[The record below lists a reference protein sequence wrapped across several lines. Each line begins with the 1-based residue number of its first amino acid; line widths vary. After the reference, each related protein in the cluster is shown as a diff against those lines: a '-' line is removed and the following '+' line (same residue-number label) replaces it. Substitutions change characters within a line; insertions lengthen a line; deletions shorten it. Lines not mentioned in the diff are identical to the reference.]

1 VRITYLG
8 SKRAS
13 KSFIAIVVAPL
24 LVVSTLAVSPITAS
38 AQASLPL
45 PATLGSTQRVIVTV
59 TNDANVAI
67 LANEVEAAGSVVYE
81 RFTNV
86 VSAFAASLTIAQVLV
101 LADDPRVTGIEVDEE
116 ISLDSFESTSRL
128 PSVAGNPIP
137 GRYIITLR
145 PNANQTTKSD
155 VISILGDSIVATFT
169 EAIKGYSADL
179 SPTQLKAL
187 KGNSAVQNISPDQV
201 VTASS
206 DQVNPPW
213 GLDRIDQPNLPL
225 DGHYIDR
232 SNGAGVTAYV
242 VDTGIAAHS
251 EFGNRLVAG
260 RNFSG
265 SNNGNSNT
273 TDCNGHGTHVAG
285 TIGSNTYGVAEGVTL
300 VPVRVLDCA
309 GSGSTTSVIKGIDW
323 AITNH
328 AAGVPAVLNLSLGGG
343 ASDELDAAI
352 RNAIA
357 DGIVVVVA
365 AGNDSLNACN
375 YSPARELL
383 AITVGASTSSDTRA
397 TFSNT
402 GTCLDM
408 FAPGQSVTSTW
419 LNGATA
425 TISGTSMAAP
435 HVAGAA
441 AAIWGANL
449 PAQSSSIQQL
459 ILSSVSTN
467 KLSGT
472 GTGSP
477 NLLLY
482 VPAGIGIAPSP
493 PLNVVATSG
502 AGRASV
508 TWSVPIDSG
517 SSAVTQYTVTSNPDN
532 KTCVWSTGEL
542 SCTVLGLRSN
552 ISYNFKV
559 TASNATNTSPSSAV
573 SNSIVTGQSNDYFA
587 SALVLTPPSGTEA
600 DSNVSATME
609 VGETLDTNDTSGGAS
624 MWYRYT
630 PTQSG
635 TVVFDTDGSS
645 FDTVLTAYTGSTI
658 ANLTRLT
665 FNDDVNYSAGITSSS
680 ITVSAVANTTY
691 YIRVTSFASAR
702 GAITLNWTQ
711 TINCPTSPLGDNFCV
726 AIPRT
731 GLTGTTTISNTGAS
745 LESNEPAAINA
756 NIQASIWYSYTASAN
771 GQLVLSVENSSINSV
786 LSVFTGS
793 LLTNLTRPQDWSDT
807 TGLTSYDYDSTEFNV
822 VKDTTYFIRVA
833 STDTSRG
840 SFNLTHTFSS
850 PPTTTVPSQPRNVV
864 ATASTND
871 GTINI
876 SWNIPA
882 SDGGSEILSYEA
894 SVAPSGQSC
903 IVTAPTT
910 SCSISGLENWN
921 AYTVSVAA
929 RNEVGRGSS
938 ASAPGVVRPGT
949 TDDFFATPRV
959 ITGLSGSSATKTTFA
974 TAEINEPNHAGYDA
988 TRSVWFDYTAP
999 ASGQLEISTAGSSFD
1014 TLLAV
1019 YTGDALANLIPVA
1032 SNDDIKTGQSSAVSF
1047 ASVAG
1052 QKYRIAVDGYTGL
1065 SGNATLN
1072 WDLKLP
1078 LPPTAPTNV
1087 RAVSSRSRQVEA
1099 SWTSPTN
1106 PTYPITQYTATAT
1119 PGGQTCVW
1127 SQGPLTCVMRDLTN
1141 GTSYTFTVIA
1151 QNAVG
1156 SSPPSDSSNAVTP
1169 RTMTHVTTTTHSWGI
1184 DRIDQ
1189 SSPVLDGEFS
1199 TANRG
1204 DNAIVFVVDTGI
1216 ASNNEFA
1223 GRLIAGYNAV
1233 DDANGTVD
1241 CQGHGTHVAS
1251 TAVGTSYGVAT
1262 DALVIPVRVLDCLG
1276 SGLISE
1282 ILAGLNYVAAYP
1294 LNGKRAVVNM
1304 SLGGDTSA
1312 ILDAA
1317 VARLV
1322 ELGIV
1327 VVVAAGNDSSPACE
1341 VSPGRE
1347 PTAITVGATDD
1358 TDTRTFF
1365 SNYGSCVDIFA
1376 PGFDIEGA
1384 SLDPAFENVTKSGT
1398 SMASP
1403 HVAGAAAIVLT
1414 TFPSASPAQ
1423 VIDVLTRDATVG
1435 VVNDAGTGSPDRLLM
1450 VAGSNLEVETTPTT
1464 MKSINPTRIFDTRNG
1479 EGGVP
1484 VRKVGG
1490 DYVLEVQVAG
1500 TNNIASSGVTAVSL
1514 NVTATNPEDTGYITV
1529 YPCGTRPDI
1538 SSLNFN
1544 AGDIVPNA
1552 VIARLSDTGSLCFYS
1567 NVAVDIIADINGSLL
1582 DGNGFNPTAP
1592 SRLFDTRSGFGGV
1605 PAQKIGDLDGSG
1617 APLEV
1622 LVLGRNG
1629 IPSSGVNSVSMNVT
1643 ITNTSASSVGGYV
1656 SVYPCG
1662 TRPNVSS
1669 LNFVSGKTVPNAV
1682 LTPLSATGTV
1692 CFYVYGQ
1699 ADIIVDING
1708 NFESGLGYSPI
1719 TPNRIADTRS
1729 GVGGIAVQSIGDTA
1743 GNGTPLEVSV
1753 AGTSGIP
1760 SSGVTAVSLNVT
1772 ALGIST
1778 SAYGGYVTVYPC
1790 DSRPNASNLNFVSGQ
1805 IVPNAVIAPVSTRG
1819 TVCFYVYGIADILVD
1834 ANGYVS
1840 NVA

>member
-1 VRITYLG
+1 MGIHYLG
-8 SKRAS
+8 SKRVS
-13 KSFIAIVVAPL
+13 KSFIALVVAPL
-24 LVVSTLAVSPITAS
+24 LVASSLAITPISAS
-38 AQASLPL
+38 AQTSLRL
-45 PATLGSTQRVIVTV
+45 PATQGTTQRVIVSV

-67 LANEVEAAGSVVYE
+67 VANEVEAVGAVVHE

-86 VSAFAASLTIAQVLV
+86 LSAFAASLTIAQALA
-101 LADDPRVTGIEVDEE
+101 LADDPRVTGIEIDEE
-116 ISLDSFESTSRL
+116 ISLDSFESTPRL
-128 PSVAGNPIP
+128 PAVAGDPIP

-145 PNANQTTKSD
+145 PNANQTAKDSL
-155 VISILGDSIVATFT
+155 ISILGDSVIRTFSN
-169 EAIKGYSADL
+169 AIKGYAADL

-187 KGNSAVQNISPDQV
+187 KGNTAVQNIEQDQV
-201 VTASS
+201 ITISS
-206 DQVNPPW
+206 DQLNPPW

-251 EFGNRLVAG
+251 QFGTRLAAG

-265 SNNGNSNT
+265 STNGNSNT

-309 GSGSTTSVIKGIDW
+309 GSGTTSSVISGIDW
-323 AITNH
+323 AVADH

-343 ASDELDAAI
+343 TSAALDSAVGRAV
-352 RNAIA
+352 A
-357 DGIVVVVA
+357 DGIIVAVA
-365 AGNDSLNACN
+365 AGNDGLNACD
-375 YSPARELL
+375 YSPARTPI
-383 AITVGASTSSDTRA
+383 AITVGASNSSDSRSSW
-397 TFSNT
+397 SNT

-408 FAPGQSVTSTW
+408 FAPGQSITSTW
-419 LNGATA
+419 LNGATT

-508 TWSVPIDSG
+508 TWTAPIDSG
-517 SSAVTQYTVTSNPDN
+517 SSDVTQYTVTSNPDN
-532 KTCVWSTGEL
+532 KTCVWSTGQL
-542 SCTVLGLRSN
+542 SCKVLGLRSN

-609 VGETLDTNDTSGGAS
+609 VGESLDTNDTSGGAS

-645 FDTVLTAYTGSTI
+645 FDTVLTAYTGSTL

-665 FNDDVNYSAGITSSS
+665 FNDDVNWSAGITSSS

-691 YIRVTSFASAR
+691 YIRVTSYASAR

-711 TINCPTSPLGDNFCV
+711 TIICPTSPLGDNFCV

-731 GLTGTTTISNTGAS
+731 GPTETTTIGNTGAS

-756 NIQASIWYSYTASAN
+756 NIQASIWYSYNASAN
-771 GQLVLSVENSSINSV
+771 GSLVMSVSNSSINSV

-807 TGLTSYDYDSTEFNV
+807 TGSTAYSSTAFNV

-840 SFNLTHTFSS
+840 NLNLTHTFTAT
-850 PPTTTVPSQPRNVV
+850 PTTTVPSVPRNVV
-864 ATASTND
+864 AAASTSD
-871 GTINI
+871 GTIDI
-876 SWNIPA
+876 SWAPPA
-882 SDGGSEILSYEA
+882 SDGGREILSYEA
-894 SVAPSGQSC
+894 LVTPGGQSC

-910 SCSISGLENWN
+910 SCSISGLTNWN
-921 AYTVSVAA
+921 AYTVSVVA
-929 RNEVGRGSS
+929 RNGVGPGSS
-938 ASAPGVVRPGT
+938 ASASGIVRPGT
-949 TDDFFATPRV
+949 TDDFFATPRIV
-959 ITGLSGSSATKTTFA
+959 SGLSGSSASKTNFA
-974 TAEINEPNHAGYDA
+974 TAETNEPNHAGYVA
-988 TRSVWFDYTAP
+988 SRSVWFNYTAP

-1019 YTGDALANLIPVA
+1019 YTGNALANLLPVA

-1047 ASVAG
+1047 AAVAG

-1087 RAVSSRSRQVEA
+1087 RAVSSRSRQVEV
-1099 SWTSPTN
+1099 SWNSPTN
-1106 PTYPITQYTATAT
+1106 PTYPITLYTATAT
-1119 PGGQTCVW
+1119 PGGQTCIW
-1127 SQGPLTCVMRDLTN
+1127 SQGPLNCVISNLVN
-1141 GTSYTFTVIA
+1141 GTSYTFSVVA

-1156 SSPPSDSSNAVTP
+1156 SSPQSESSNAVTP
-1169 RTMTHVTTTTHSWGI
+1169 RTMTRVTTTPHSWGI

-1189 SSPVLDGEFS
+1189 SSPDLDGEYS

-1204 DNAIVFVVDTGI
+1204 NNAIVFVVDTGI

-1223 GRLIAGYNAV
+1223 GRLLSGFSAIN
-1233 DDANGTVD
+1233 DANGTVD

-1262 DALVIPVRVLDCLG
+1262 DALVVPVRVLDCLG
-1276 SGLISE
+1276 SGLTSG
-1282 ILAGLNYVAAYP
+1282 ILAGLNYVADYP

-1312 ILDAA
+1312 VLDAA

-1327 VVVAAGNDSSPACE
+1327 VVVAAGNDSTPACE
-1341 VSPGRE
+1341 VSPARE
-1347 PTAITVGATDD
+1347 PSAITVGATDD
-1358 TDTRTFF
+1358 SDTRAFF

-1376 PGFDIEGA
+1376 PGYDIEGA
-1384 SLDPAFENVTKSGT
+1384 SIDPAFENVTKSGT

-1403 HVAGAAAIVLT
+1403 HVAGAAAIALT
-1414 TFPSASPAQ
+1414 TFPSASPAR
-1423 VIDVLTRDATVG
+1423 VIDLLTSDATTG
-1435 VVNDAGTGSPDRLLM
+1435 IINDVGTGSPNRLLM
-1450 VAGSNLEVETTPTT
+1450 VAGTNLGVETTPAT
-1464 MKSINPTRIFDTRNG
+1464 MKSINPKRIFDTRNG

-1484 VRKVGG
+1484 VRQVGG

-1500 TNNIASSGVTAVSL
+1500 TNNIASSGVAAVSL
-1514 NVTATNPEDTGYITV
+1514 NVTATNPEGTGYITV

-1538 SSLNFN
+1538 SSLNFIV
-1544 AGDIVPNA
+1544 GETVPNA
-1552 VIARLSDTGSLCFYS
+1552 VVARLSETGSLCFYS

-1605 PAQKIGDLDGSG
+1605 LAQKVGQLDGSG

-1622 LVLGRNG
+1622 VVLGRNG
-1629 IPSSGVNSVSMNVT
+1629 IPSSGVTAVSMNVT
-1643 ITNTSASSVGGYV
+1643 ITNTSASDVGGYV

-1708 NFESGLGYSPI
+1708 NFESELGYSPI

-1729 GVGGIAVQSIGDTA
+1729 GVGGIAVQSIGDIA

-1778 SAYGGYVTVYPC
+1778 SPYGGYVTVYPC
-1790 DSRPNASNLNFVSGQ
+1790 DSRPNASNLNFVAGQ
-1805 IVPNAVIAPVSTRG
+1805 VIPNAVIAPVSTRG
-1819 TVCFYVYGIADILVD
+1819 TVCFYVYGIANILVD